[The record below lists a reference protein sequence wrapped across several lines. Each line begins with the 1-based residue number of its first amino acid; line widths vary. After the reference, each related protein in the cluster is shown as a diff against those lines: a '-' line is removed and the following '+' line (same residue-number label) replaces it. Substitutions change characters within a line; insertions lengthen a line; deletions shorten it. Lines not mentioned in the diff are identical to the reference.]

1 MHRRSGVWERSGK
14 KKGDRA
20 MRFVVTLFWA
30 IVAVTL
36 AVVAPAQAQT
46 KDWKK
51 IRIGTEGAYAPWNFS
66 EAGGK
71 LSGFEIDLANEL
83 CKRMNA
89 ECTIVAQDW
98 DGIIPALQASK
109 YDAIMA
115 AMNITDKR
123 LETINFSNVYA
134 AAPASFAVLKSSP
147 LAKLPGTGEN
157 YPLASK
163 AAEAQKAI
171 DAMKPMLKGKV
182 IGAQVSTT
190 NLNFVE
196 KYFKDQVDIRSYKT
210 TEQHDL
216 DLTAGRIDGAF
227 AAVTYWNDV
236 MSKPDGKDVTLAG
249 PQFSGDVLG
258 RGVAAGL
265 RKEDTEL
272 KAKFDEAIKQVSAD
286 GTCTKLSEKWFKG
299 LDICPK

>member
-1 MHRRSGVWERSGK
+1 MK
-14 KKGDRA
+14 
-20 MRFVVTLFWA
+20 FVFTLLWA
-30 IVAVTL
+30 IVAATVFS
-36 AVVAPAQAQT
+36 APGADAQT
-46 KDWKK
+46 KDWKT
-51 IRIGTEGAYAPWNFS
+51 IRIGTEGAYAPWNYS

-71 LSGFEIDLANEL
+71 LAGFEIDLANEL
-83 CKRMNA
+83 CKRMKA

-123 LETINFSNVYA
+123 LETINFSDVYA

-147 LAKLPGTGEN
+147 LAKMPGSGEV
-157 YPLASK
+157 YPLATK
-163 AAEAQKAI
+163 GAEAQKAI

-182 IGAQVSTT
+182 VGAQVSTT
-190 NLNFVE
+190 NLAFVE
-196 KYFKDQVDIRSYKT
+196 KYYKDQVDIRSYKT

-216 DLTAGRIDGAF
+216 DLAAGRIDAAF

-236 MSKPDGKDVTLAG
+236 TSKPEGKDIMIVG
-249 PQFSGDVLG
+249 PGFSGEVLG

-265 RKEDTEL
+265 RKEDKEL
-272 KAKFDEAIKQVSAD
+272 KTKFDDAIKAALAD
-286 GTCTKLSEKWFKG
+286 GTIKALSIKWFKG
-299 LDICPK
+299 VDISPK